1 MDNLKKYLR
10 TKGIYAVIAAAML
23 IAVLLGAEYYMDIK
37 DDDEE
42 ARKLVDRELRIAE
55 MKIMWELWD
64 IEAQMSDLAIK
75 ANQRINQPNR
85 MLSITNE
92 IIQQSDLIFA
102 VAIGFVPDFY
112 KTKGYWFEPRSK
124 RINGEIFDDQI
135 GGPDHDYF
143 KMSWYSDCVRNYKKH
158 TNHKNQLQWTSPYVV
173 NDRNSSYVVS
183 LTRPL
188 LTDDDELAGVMCI
201 DMSLSSMK
209 KLVGSVKPYSGT
221 ICQLFDDD
229 GNLIVSSDMTHFD
242 ESDYFITEKKIANNS
257 LLVRL
262 ACPKKEIYGTSATDS
277 MIAIGITLVGL
288 LLLAYIVQ
296 RTVRTIV
303 RLDAAYVQSR
313 TVENELRIAHNIQM
327 SMLRKDFPAE
337 LCAVLQPMKEVGGDL
352 YDFYQKDDNL
362 YFIIGDVSGKG
373 LPATMMM
380 AATVNL
386 FRMAARYFNTPIE
399 IVEEINEVISERNPN
414 LIFVTAFVGKLD
426 MRHGLLTYCNAGH
439 NPPIVN
445 NAYLQTDPD
454 IPIGY
459 DAEYSFR
466 QYGMLFPEGSRI
478 VLYTDGVTESR
489 NEEGDF
495 MGTDYLLSLVQKHQQ
510 EDVSDMT
517 RNIINDTHLFSEDA
531 DQRDDIT
538 LMCIANNIS
547 AQSHTLVIS
556 NDIEELQRVKPLVR
570 EYCECLGC
578 DKRLT
583 RKIVLALEEALAN
596 VINYAYPKGELGSID
611 IDILAMPAVS
621 EQIPGDITF
630 VISDS
635 GEPFN
640 PLEKQ
645 SVDVEQAMDDR
656 QVGGLGIYLY
666 QQLMDTV
673 LYKRTDDGR
682 NVLTLTKHIC
692 KG

>member
-1 MDNLKKYLR
+1 M
-10 TKGIYAVIAAAML
+10 I
-23 IAVLLGAEYYMDIK
+23 
-37 DDDEE
+37 
-42 ARKLVDRELRIAE
+42 
-55 MKIMWELWD
+55 
-64 IEAQMSDLAIK
+64 
-75 ANQRINQPNR
+75 
-85 MLSITNE
+85 
-92 IIQQSDLIFA
+92 
-102 VAIGFVPDFY
+102 
-112 KTKGYWFEPRSK
+112 
-124 RINGEIFDDQI
+124 
-135 GGPDHDYF
+135 
-143 KMSWYSDCVRNYKKH
+143 
-158 TNHKNQLQWTSPYVV
+158 V
-173 NDRNSSYVVS
+173 NDRNKTYVVS

-209 KLVGSVKPYSGT
+209 RLVGSVKPYKGT
-221 ICQLFDDD
+221 ICQLYDDEGD
-229 GNLIVSSDMTHFD
+229 LIVSSDTAQFNED
-242 ESDYFITEKKIANNS
+242 DYFITEKYIANRS

-262 ACPKKEIYGTSATDS
+262 ACPKKEIYGTSAADS

-288 LLLAYIVQ
+288 LLLAFIVQ

-303 RLDAAYVQSR
+303 RLDAAHVQR
-313 TVENELRIAHNIQM
+313 QTVENELRIAHNIQM
-327 SMLRKDFPAE
+327 SMLRNDFPKE
-337 LCAVLQPMKEVGGDL
+337 LCATLQPMKEVGGDL

-373 LPATMMM
+373 MPATMMM

-386 FRMAARYFNTPIE
+386 FRMAARYFNTPQE

-538 LMCIANNIS
+538 LMCIANNTPV
-547 AQSHTLVIS
+547 QSQTLVIN

-621 EQIPGDITF
+621 EQIQGDITF

-635 GEPFN
+635 GAPFN
-640 PLEKQ
+640 PLEKK
-645 SVDVEQAMDDR
+645 SVDVEQAIDDR

-666 QQLMDTV
+666 QQLMDTI
-673 LYKRTDDGR
+673 LYNRTDDGR
-682 NVLTLTKHIC
+682 NVLTLTKHIS
-692 KG
+692 KV

>member
-1 MDNLKKYLR
+1 MENLRKYLR
-10 TKGIYAVIAAAML
+10 SKGIYAVLLAAAL
-23 IAVLLGAEYYMDIK
+23 VAVLLGVEFYLDIK
-37 DDDEE
+37 DDETE
-42 ARKLVDRELRIAE
+42 AENLVSRELRITE
-55 MKIMWELWD
+55 MSIMWELW
-64 IEAQMSDLAIK
+64 EVENQMSNLELMANKAINDPDK
-75 ANQRINQPNR
+75 IFT
-85 MLSITNE
+85 ITNK
-92 IIQQSDLIFA
+92 IIHESNLI
-102 VAIGFVPDFY
+102 VAISIGFVPNFY
-112 KTKGYWFEPRSK
+112 PEKGYWYEPRS
-124 RINGEIFDDQI
+124 RRVDGVIYDDQA

-143 KMSWYSDCVRNYKKH
+143 KMSWY
-158 TNHKNQLQWTSPYVV
+158 TNCIKNPKIQLRWIAPYIVE
-173 NDRNSSYVVS
+173 DEEKLYVVS

-188 LTDDDELAGVMCI
+188 LTDEDKLAGVMCI
-201 DMSLSSMK
+201 DVSLSSMK
-209 KLVGSVKPYSGT
+209 QLVGSIKPYKGS
-221 ICQLFDDD
+221 ICQLLDEK
-229 GNLIVSSDMTHFD
+229 GNLIVSSDTVKFD
-242 ESDYFITEKKIANNS
+242 DDDYFISEKNIANNS
-257 LLVRL
+257 MLLRL
-262 ACPKKEIYGTSATDS
+262 ACPKKEIYETTATDS
-277 MIAIGITLVGL
+277 LIAIGITLVGL
-288 LLLAYIVQ
+288 LLLGYIVQ
-296 RTVRTIV
+296 RTIRNMVK
-303 RLDAAYVQSR
+303 LDAAHMQR
-313 TVENELRIAHNIQM
+313 QAVENELRIAHNIQM
-327 SMLRKDFPAE
+327 SMLRTDFPQE
-337 LCAVLQPMKEVGGDL
+337 LCATLQPMKEVGGDL
-352 YDFYQKDDNL
+352 YDFYQKDDKL
-362 YFIIGDVSGKG
+362 FFIIGDVSGKG
-373 LPATMMM
+373 MPATMMM

-386 FRMAARYFNTPIE
+386 FRMAARYFNTPQE

-510 EDVSDMT
+510 EDVSDLT

-531 DQRDDIT
+531 EQRDDIT

-547 AQSHTLVIS
+547 AQSQTLVIS
-556 NDIEELQRVKPLVR
+556 NDVEELQRVKPLVR

-578 DKRLT
+578 DKRLI

-635 GEPFN
+635 GAPFN

-645 SVDVEQAMDDR
+645 SVDVEQAIDDR

-673 LYKRTDDGR
+673 LYNRTDDGR
-682 NVLTLTKHIC
+682 NVLTLTKHIS
-692 KG
+692 KV

>member
-10 TKGIYAVIAAAML
+10 TKGIYAVIAAAVL

-42 ARKLVDRELRIAE
+42 ARKLVDRELKIAE

-64 IEAQMSDLAIK
+64 IETQMSDLAIK

-143 KMSWYSDCVRNYKKH
+143 KMSWYRNCIKNWK
-158 TNHKNQLQWTSPYVV
+158 NHNNQLQWTSPYVV
-173 NDRNSSYVVS
+173 NDRNSTYVVS

-209 KLVGSVKPYSGT
+209 KLVGSVKPYHGT

-257 LLVRL
+257 LMVRL
-262 ACPKKEIYGTSATDS
+262 ACPKKEIYGTSATDG

-288 LLLAYIVQ
+288 LLLAFIVQ
-296 RTVRTIV
+296 RTIRSIV

-373 LPATMMM
+373 MPATMMM

-386 FRMAARYFNTPIE
+386 FRMSARYFNTPVE
-399 IVEEINEVISERNPN
+399 IVEEINEVISARNPN

-426 MRHGLLTYCNAGH
+426 LRHGLLTYCNAGH
-439 NPPIVN
+439 NPPILN
-445 NAYLQTDPD
+445 NTLMKTDPD

-459 DAEYSFR
+459 DAGYSFR

-489 NEEGDF
+489 NEDGDF

-517 RNIINDTHLFSEDA
+517 QNIIDETYLFSKDA
-531 DQRDDIT
+531 VQRDDIT

-547 AQSHTLVIS
+547 AQSQTLVIS

-578 DKRLT
+578 DKRQT
-583 RKIVLALEEALAN
+583 RNIVLALEEALAN

-635 GEPFN
+635 GAPFN

-645 SVDVEQAMDDR
+645 SVDVEQVMDDR

-673 LYKRTDDGR
+673 LYNRTGDGR
-682 NVLTLTKHIC
+682 NVLTLTKHIS